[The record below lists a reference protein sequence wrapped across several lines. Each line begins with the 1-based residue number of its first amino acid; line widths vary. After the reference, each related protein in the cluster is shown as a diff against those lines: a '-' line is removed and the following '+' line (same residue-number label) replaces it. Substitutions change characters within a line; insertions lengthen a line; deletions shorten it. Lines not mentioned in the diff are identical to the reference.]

1 MIIQRKSF
9 ILFFILCIFTSHNGN
24 FSPMGIKNTK
34 SALLNRSPLYENIP
48 SIFIKKPIIENIF
61 IEGLETINVQVI
73 LAKLPFFVGDIL
85 ERKKAAS
92 IVKNIF
98 SLGYFSDVSLYY
110 SFVKD
115 TEEKKINLHIKVK
128 EKKRVASIKI
138 IGNEHISEETLEKKL
153 HISKVNWIDDIST
166 MVIIEKIKKL
176 YAEKQYYKAEIS
188 HDIKPNETSNA
199 VDVIITINE
208 GVFGKIRTINFKGN
222 NAISRFKLKENI
234 VSREAWLLGFLDRG
248 GVYRKEMVDYDRFQI
263 EHFYHNNGFYEAQVM
278 NVALQENEKNGM
290 IDITFFIEEGP
301 RYQFNNI
308 TFENHSILSE
318 EKIKRLIRI
327 KPGDTYSKNKI
338 QLIIDMIK
346 SELGEYGY
354 IQAIVNPRMKVNK
367 KNNTIDI
374 EFIIEQGKPVYT
386 RFINISGNNK
396 TYEDV
401 IRREILFN
409 EGDIL
414 TVKKLEKSKRAIEGL
429 GFFMQGT
436 GVNTKLSFQDK
447 YQVDVDILL
456 QEGKT
461 GRFYVNLAINN
472 GSDAGQNLQMLNQ
485 EQQDRWYNT
494 LLTASKIGLT
504 LQDSNW
510 NGKAIRYF
518 LDASYA
524 SVDRSFTCGMSTPW
538 IFNLPISAGWN
549 ATFRNLIYN
558 DFKQATTAP
567 NEKNQGVN
575 FQFGYRCGP
584 LDNIIFG
591 LSLGMDNIGYAS
603 PVKPKM
609 QYPDNPELQIAYS
622 KIVLRSFQPGTIT
635 WFNAAI
641 SDDKRNHPVRAT
653 MGHKWIIEAKVAL
666 PNQSLFKDIS
676 NFGYARLGVEGSWYT
691 PLITE
696 YDVVLFLHGYA
707 GYIYRFPECNIP
719 YKELFHIG
727 GPQNVRGFVYG
738 QIGPM
743 LLGSSLGA
751 TKSFFV
757 NAEIRCPIT
766 KVNGM
771 MALVFYDGGAGWDT
785 IYQDRTKETPQ
796 ENMESILSYFEYNPD
811 KILIK
816 NNSFQYRHSVGIGV
830 RLSQPMPIKI
840 DWGFKLDRNK
850 KLGETLSEVHI
861 AMEGEY

>member
-1 MIIQRKSF
+1 MIIQKKSF
-9 ILFFILCIFTSHNGN
+9 ILFFILCIFKIHTSS
-24 FSPMGIKNTK
+24 FSHMGIKNTK
-34 SALLNRSPLYENIP
+34 AALSRSPLYENIP
-48 SIFIKKPIIENIF
+48 SIFLKKPTIENIF
-61 IEGLETINVQVI
+61 IEGLETINIQVI

-85 ERKKAAS
+85 ERKKTAS

-98 SLGYFSDVSLYY
+98 SLGYFSDVNLYY
-110 SFVKD
+110 SAVPD
-115 TEEKKINLHIKVK
+115 TNEKKVNLYIKLK
-128 EKKRVASIKI
+128 EKKRVSSIKI
-138 IGNEHISEETLEKKL
+138 TGNEHISEETIEKK
-153 HISKVNWIDDIST
+153 INTSKINWIDDVSIL
-166 MVIIEKIKKL
+166 VIIEKIKKL
-176 YAEKQYYKAEIS
+176 YAEKQYYKAEVTY
-188 HDIKPNETSNA
+188 DIKKNETSNA
-199 VDVIITINE
+199 VDVIITVNE
-208 GVFGKIRTINFKGN
+208 GVFGKIRTISFKGN
-222 NAISRFKLKENI
+222 NNISRFQLKENI
-234 VSREAWLLGFLDRG
+234 VSREAWILGFLDRG

-263 EHFYHNNGFYEAQVM
+263 ENFYHNNGFYEAQVM
-278 NVALQENEKNGM
+278 NVKLQENEKNGM
-290 IDITFFIEEGP
+290 IDITFFIEEGQI
-301 RYQFNNI
+301 YKFNNI
-308 TFENHSILSE
+308 SFQNNSNLSQ
-318 EKIKRLIRI
+318 EKLKRLIRI
-327 KPGDTYSKNKI
+327 KNGDKYSKNKI
-338 QLIIDMIK
+338 HQVIELIK
-346 SELGEYGY
+346 TELGENGF
-354 IQAIVNPRMKVNK
+354 IQATVNPKLKVNK
-367 KNNTIDI
+367 KDNTIDV

-386 RFINISGNNK
+386 RFITISGNTK
-396 TYEDV
+396 TYEDI

-429 GFFMQGT
+429 GFFTQGT

-447 YQVDVDILL
+447 YQVDLSIML
-456 QEGKT
+456 EEAKT
-461 GRFYVNLAINN
+461 GRFYVNLAVNN
-472 GSDAGQNLQMLNQ
+472 GSDAGQSLQMLNQ
-485 EQQDRWYNT
+485 QQEARWYNT
-494 LLTASKIGLT
+494 LLTTSKIGLT

-510 NGKAIRYF
+510 NGKGIRYF

-524 SVDRSFTCGMSTPW
+524 SVDRSFSCGMSTPW
-538 IFNLPISAGWN
+538 IFNFPISAGWN
-549 ATFRNLIYN
+549 ATFRNVIYN
-558 DFKQATTAP
+558 DFKQSTTAP

-584 LDNIIFG
+584 LDNVIFG
-591 LSLGMDNIGYAS
+591 LSMGMDNIGYAS
-603 PVKPKM
+603 PVIPRM
-609 QYPDNPELQIAYS
+609 QYKDNPELQIAYS

-635 WFNAAI
+635 WINAAI
-641 SDDKRNHPVRAT
+641 SDDKRNHPARAT
-653 MGHKWIIEAKVAL
+653 MGHKWLLEAKLAL

-727 GPQNVRGFVYG
+727 GPQNVRGFLYG

-785 IYQDRTKETPQ
+785 IYEDPSSKNNCDE
-796 ENMESILSYFEYNPD
+796 MESIVSYFTYNPD

-830 RLSQPMPIKI
+830 RLSQPMPIKV

-850 KLGETLSEVHI
+850 KLGESLSEVHI

>member
-1 MIIQRKSF
+1 MIIQKKSF
-9 ILFFILCIFTSHNGN
+9 ILSFILFIFSSLFAN
-24 FSPMGIKNTK
+24 FSARGITSAKSTLNK
-34 SALLNRSPLYENIP
+34 SALYENIP
-48 SIFIKKPIIENIF
+48 SIFINRPKIENIF
-61 IEGLETINVQVI
+61 IEGLETINIQAI

-98 SLGYFSDVSLYY
+98 SLGYFSDVSVFY
-110 SFVKD
+110 SVLPES
-115 TEEKKINLHIKVK
+115 EEKKVNLYITVK

-138 IGNEHISEETLEKKL
+138 TGNEHISEETLEKK
-153 HISKVNWIDDIST
+153 INMSKINWIDDVS
-166 MVIIEKIKKL
+166 MLVIIEKIKKL
-176 YAEKQYYKAEIS
+176 YAEKQYYKAEINYE
-188 HDIKPNETSNA
+188 IKKNETSNA
-199 VDVIITINE
+199 VDVIISVHE

-222 NAISRFKLKENI
+222 DKISRFQLKENM

-263 EHFYHNNGFYEAQVM
+263 ENFYHNTGFYEAQVM
-278 NVALQENEKNGM
+278 NVSLQENEKNGM

-301 RYQFNNI
+301 IYTFNEINFQNNSHI
-308 TFENHSILSE
+308 SI
-318 EKIKRLIRI
+318 EKLKRIARI
-327 KPGDTYSKNKI
+327 NKGDLYSKHKI
-338 QLIIDMIK
+338 QQVIEIIR
-346 SELGEYGY
+346 SELGEDGY
-354 IQAIVNPRMKVNK
+354 IQATVNPKIKVNK
-367 KNNTIDI
+367 KNNTIDV
-374 EFIIEQGKPVYT
+374 EFFIEQGKPVYT
-386 RFINISGNNK
+386 RFINILGNTK

-429 GFFMQGT
+429 GFFKQGT

-447 YQVDVDILL
+447 YQVDLDIIL
-456 QEGKT
+456 EEAKT
-461 GRFYVNLAINN
+461 GRFYLNLAINN
-472 GSDAGQNLQMLNQ
+472 GSDAGQSLQMLGQ
-485 EQQDRWYNT
+485 EQEARWYNT
-494 LLTASKIGLT
+494 LLTTSKIGLT

-510 NGKAIRYF
+510 NGKGIRYF

-538 IFNLPISAGWN
+538 IFNFPISAGWN
-549 ATFRNLIYN
+549 ATFRNVIYN

-584 LDNIIFG
+584 LNNVIFG
-591 LSLGMDNIGYAS
+591 LSMGMDNIGYAS
-603 PVKPKM
+603 PVIPRM

-622 KIVLRSFQPGTIT
+622 KIVLRSFQAGTIT
-635 WFNAAI
+635 WINAAI

-653 MGHKWIIEAKVAL
+653 MGHKWLIEAKLAL

-676 NFGYARLGVEGSWYT
+676 NFGYARLGLEGSWYT

-696 YDVVLFLHGYA
+696 YDVVLYLHGYA

-727 GPQNVRGFVYG
+727 GPQNVRGFLYG

-771 MALVFYDGGAGWDT
+771 MALVFYDGGAGWST
-785 IYQDRTKETPQ
+785 IYQDQSPKNTYEET
-796 ENMESILSYFEYNPD
+796 ESLVSYFTYNPD

-816 NNSFQYRHSVGIGV
+816 NNSFQYRHSVGIGI
-830 RLSQPMPIKI
+830 RLSQPMPIKV

-850 KLGETLSEVHI
+850 KLGESLSEVHI